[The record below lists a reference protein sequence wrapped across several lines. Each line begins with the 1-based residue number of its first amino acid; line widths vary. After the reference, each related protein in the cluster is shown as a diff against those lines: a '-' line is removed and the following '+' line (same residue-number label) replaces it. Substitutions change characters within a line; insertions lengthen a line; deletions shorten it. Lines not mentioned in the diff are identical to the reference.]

1 VERVALN
8 TLAEYPRN
16 LSGLMFV
23 TSAIVFGIG
32 SEKPIHRY
40 KQTHGLTKKPYACRS
55 HDLNFAAD
63 TAAHRVVVL
72 VK

>member
-16 LSGLMFV
+16 LSGLMFA

-32 SEKPIHRY
+32 FGEADPPLQTDAGLNEK
-40 KQTHGLTKKPYACRS
+40 AV
-55 HDLNFAAD
+55 
-63 TAAHRVVVL
+63 RVSL
-72 VK
+72 A